1 LFPQERYFA
10 PITYYLVPITH
21 YIIPPRYYFV
31 PTRKILCSY
40 KKDILF
46 PTTYTGTSTHK
57 YGWAKQVL
65 WEFMSTPIQA
75 PHHRQ
80 ETNPKQK
87 EIRKQKVSSI
97 YICVCAC
104 VFVWDREREREREF
118 AVCGVKLNAIVA
130 FSVWSLYYVPYMS
143 MFVLPPWLGWWS
155 RVEISQNLFNSATHT
170 CRCPK
175 SGAK

>member
-1 LFPQERYFA
+1 MFRYCSLYRSYLVTNKITWLIKAILEKKIVLFPQHNILFPQERYFA
-10 PITYYLVPITH
+10 PTTYYLVPITH

-57 YGWAKQVL
+57 YGWVKQVL

-97 YICVCAC
+97 YICVCVC
-104 VFVWDREREREREF
+104 VFVWDREREREK
-118 AVCGVKLNAIVA
+118 VCCL
-130 FSVWSLYYVPYMS
+130 WC
-143 MFVLPPWLGWWS
+143 
-155 RVEISQNLFNSATHT
+155 QT
-170 CRCPK
+170 
-175 SGAK
+175 